1 MALIKTEKELRAVLA
16 RIDELVPLTGEGVAE
31 DDPKNL
37 ELNLGHLDEP
47 FRWSEDFGRFGNVC
61 PIGFFGLGSGTEQP
75 ALHNPEFDF
84 PDDILEVGMTM
95 FWEIIRME
103 LEGS

>member
-37 ELNLGHLDEP
+37 ELNLLCELVAEYEDE
-47 FRWSEDFGRFGNVC
+47 NVV
-61 PIGFFGLGSGTEQP
+61 
-75 ALHNPEFDF
+75 
-84 PDDILEVGMTM
+84 LETPV
-95 FWEIIRME
+95 FEEIPNAVFA
-103 LEGS
+103 